1 MSSTDVVSADPD
13 RKPGRPRSARADEAI
28 IAAVL
33 ELLATGT
40 TAEVLSI
47 EAVAA
52 RAGVGKT
59 TIYRRWPNKDA
70 LLLDAVASMKGP
82 LPVLAGV
89 SVRADLIDLI
99 RPVGRRESPL
109 VAQVLPCLVTEL
121 QRSPLLA
128 QCYQTVLAP
137 RRQLMRDV
145 LLRGIASGELRSDL
159 DIDVVMAMLVSP
171 MIAQTVMGWNP
182 ALDREKLPEQIVDTF
197 WPALVAADPG

>member
-1 MSSTDVVSADPD
+1 MTTTDVSSADPD

-99 RPVGRRESPL
+99 RPVGRHEAPL
-109 VAQVLPCLVTEL
+109 VAKVLPCLVTEL

-145 LLRGIASGELRSDL
+145 LLRGIISGELRPDL
-159 DIDVVMAMLVSP
+159 DLDVVMAILVSP
-171 MIAQTVMGWNP
+171 MIAQSVMGWNP
-182 ALDREKLPEQIVDTF
+182 ALDREKLPEQIVDTI
-197 WPALVAADPG
+197 WPALAA